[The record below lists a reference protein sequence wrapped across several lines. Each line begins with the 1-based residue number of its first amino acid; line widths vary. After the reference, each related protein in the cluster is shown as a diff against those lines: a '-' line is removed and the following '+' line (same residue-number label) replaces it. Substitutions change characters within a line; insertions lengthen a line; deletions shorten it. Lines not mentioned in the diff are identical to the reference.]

1 HYYPIAKE
9 AFASH
14 KKQLGAI
21 YKGTSN
27 MLRAFALSEKDAI
40 EAANDKLEKFYTEVN
55 KRNSPYI
62 KGIQVNFDELEA
74 KDRTIVFI
82 VVKAIV

>member
-1 HYYPIAKE
+1 AQALAVAGGVASVINTAGPHYYPIAKE

-62 KGIQVNFDELEA
+62 K
-74 KDRTIVFI
+74 
-82 VVKAIV
+82 